1 MKHAQRQKKKIITK
15 QRKQIYIIIAIIT
28 IILLAATGV
37 LGVKIAKNGL
47 SLKGMLMTSIG
58 QDEKDIQNLDPFY
71 CLVMGISEDIE
82 AELTD
87 TIMLC
92 AYYPNEQKVSILSIP
107 RDTFVGNSTSNADSY
122 DKINALY
129 QTSPEKTLEAVRNLT
144 GIDVRN
150 YVVISNNAL
159 RDVVDAIGGVYF
171 DVPVNMNYDDW
182 GQKLHINLKKGY
194 QLLDGDK
201 AEQLVRFRHNNDGT
215 TYPASYGTQDIGRM
229 RTQREFLKAAAKQI
243 LTGNNIFKIDD
254 IMQVVFENI
263 ETNLKM
269 EDIIKYIPSAT
280 EFNPENIQSEML
292 PGEADYIGL
301 LSFYVNDEEE
311 TNALV
316 SSLFGLTEEQIEA
329 NKEKFEKESGKKIRT
344 TTNTKT
350 NSKNTTKNTNTNK
363 TTTNSNKNSSKTNTS
378 GGNTNT
384 GKTPSKPVDNKQ
396 EIVEVNQIQ
405 EMDQVLIVAQEMDL
419 NQAQVM
425 GQNQALVVE
434 VAQNLNQDQEVGLA
448 QVLAVKQ
455 EVVLE
460 QSQEVEME
468 KLQLNKMKKEND
480 FVLFFH
486 IYRLFS

>member
-1 MKHAQRQKKKIITK
+1 MKHAQRQKKKNITT

-28 IILLAATGV
+28 IILLTATGV

-47 SLKGMLMTSIG
+47 SLKGVLMRSIG

-82 AELTD
+82 AKLTD

-107 RDTFVGNSTSNADSY
+107 RDTFVGNSTTSADSY

-159 RDVVDAIGGVYF
+159 RDVVDEIGGVYF
-171 DVPVNMNYDDW
+171 DVPMNMNYDDW

-215 TYPASYGTQDIGRM
+215 TYPSEYGTQDIGRM
-229 RTQREFLKAAAKQI
+229 RTQREFLKAAATQI
-243 LTGNNIFKIDD
+243 LSGNNIFKIDD

-292 PGEADYIGL
+292 PGVADYIGV

-344 TTNTKT
+344 TTNTK
-350 NSKNTTKNTNTNK
+350 NNSSSSKNTTKKNTNTK
-363 TTTNSNKNSSKTNTS
+363 STTTNSNKNSSNTNTS

-384 GKTPSKPVDNKQ
+384 GKTPSNPSDNNGETGNSGSESNSGNGSGSNSGSENGSESGSGNGSESGSGSGNESGSGSDGETGSGSETKPGNG
-396 EIVEVNQIQ
+396 ETTTE
-405 EMDQVLIVAQEMDL
+405 
-419 NQAQVM
+419 
-425 GQNQALVVE
+425 
-434 VAQNLNQDQEVGLA
+434 
-448 QVLAVKQ
+448 
-455 EVVLE
+455 
-460 QSQEVEME
+460 
-468 KLQLNKMKKEND
+468 
-480 FVLFFH
+480 
-486 IYRLFS
+486 

>member
-1 MKHAQRQKKKIITK
+1 MKHAQRQKKKVITK
-15 QRKQIYIIIAIIT
+15 QRRQIHIIIAIIT
-28 IILLAATGV
+28 IILLTATGV

-58 QDEKDIQNLDPFY
+58 QDEKDIQNLEPFY

-82 AELTD
+82 AKLTD

-92 AYYPNEQKVSILSIP
+92 AYYPNEQKVSMLSIP
-107 RDTFVGNSTSNADSY
+107 RDTFIGNSTTNADSY

-129 QTSPEKTLEAVRNLT
+129 QKSPERTLEAVRNLT

-159 RDVVDAIGGVYF
+159 IDVVDAIGGVYF
-171 DVPVNMNYDDW
+171 DVPINMKYDDW

-229 RTQREFLKAAAKQI
+229 RTQREFLKAAAAQI
-243 LTGNNIFKIDD
+243 LSGNNIFKIDD
-254 IMQVVFENI
+254 IMQVLFDNI

-280 EFNPENIQSEML
+280 EFNPENIQAEML
-292 PGEADYIGL
+292 PGVADYIGI

-311 TNALV
+311 TNTLV
-316 SSLFGLTEEQIEA
+316 STLFGLTEEEIEA

-350 NSKNTTKNTNTNK
+350 NSSSSKNKTKNTNTNTTK
-363 TTTNSNKNSSKTNTS
+363 TNTNKNSSNTNTS

-384 GKTPSKPVDNKQ
+384 SKTPSKPVDNN
-396 EIVEVNQIQ
+396 EETENSGNGSNIGNGSSSGSGTGSSSGSES
-405 EMDQVLIVAQEMDL
+405 
-419 NQAQVM
+419 
-425 GQNQALVVE
+425 GS
-434 VAQNLNQDQEVGLA
+434 GSGSSSG
-448 QVLAVKQ
+448 
-455 EVVLE
+455 
-460 QSQEVEME
+460 SQTGSGSGSESESGSGSGSE
-468 KLQLNKMKKEND
+468 TGAGNGSTTIE
-480 FVLFFH
+480 
-486 IYRLFS
+486 

>member
-1 MKHAQRQKKKIITK
+1 MKHAQRQKKKNITT

-28 IILLAATGV
+28 IILLTATGV

-82 AELTD
+82 AKLTD

-107 RDTFVGNSTSNADSY
+107 RDTFVGNSTTSADSY

-159 RDVVDAIGGVYF
+159 RDVVDEIGGVYF
-171 DVPVNMNYDDW
+171 DVPMNMNYDDW

-215 TYPASYGTQDIGRM
+215 TYPSEYGTQDIGRM
-229 RTQREFLKAAAKQI
+229 RTQREFLKAAATQI
-243 LTGNNIFKIDD
+243 LSGNNIFKIDD
-254 IMQVVFENI
+254 IMQVVFENV

-292 PGEADYIGL
+292 PGVADYIGV

-344 TTNTKT
+344 TTNTK
-350 NSKNTTKNTNTNK
+350 NNSSSSKNTTKKSTNTK
-363 TTTNSNKNSSKTNTS
+363 STTTNSNKNSSNTNTS

-384 GKTPSKPVDNKQ
+384 GKTPSNPSDNNGETGNSGSESNSGNGSGSNSGSENGSESGSGNGSESGSGSGNESGSGSDGETGSGSETKPGNG
-396 EIVEVNQIQ
+396 ETTTE
-405 EMDQVLIVAQEMDL
+405 
-419 NQAQVM
+419 
-425 GQNQALVVE
+425 
-434 VAQNLNQDQEVGLA
+434 
-448 QVLAVKQ
+448 
-455 EVVLE
+455 
-460 QSQEVEME
+460 
-468 KLQLNKMKKEND
+468 
-480 FVLFFH
+480 
-486 IYRLFS
+486 

>member
-1 MKHAQRQKKKIITK
+1 MKHAQRQKKKNITT

-28 IILLAATGV
+28 IILLTATGV

-47 SLKGMLMTSIG
+47 SSKGVLMTSIG

-82 AELTD
+82 AKLTD

-107 RDTFVGNSTSNADSY
+107 RDTFVGNSTTSADSY

-159 RDVVDAIGGVYF
+159 RDVVDEIGGVYF
-171 DVPVNMNYDDW
+171 DVPMNMNYDDW

-215 TYPASYGTQDIGRM
+215 TYPSEYGTQDIGRM
-229 RTQREFLKAAAKQI
+229 RTQREFLKAAATQI
-243 LTGNNIFKIDD
+243 LSGNNIFKIDD

-292 PGEADYIGL
+292 PGVADYIGV

-344 TTNTKT
+344 TTNTK
-350 NSKNTTKNTNTNK
+350 NNSSSSKNTTKKNTNTK
-363 TTTNSNKNSSKTNTS
+363 STTTNSNKNSSNTNTS

-384 GKTPSKPVDNKQ
+384 GKTPSNPSDNNGETGNSGSESNSGNGSGSNSGSENGSESGSGNGSESGSGSGNESGSGSDGETGSGSETKPGNG
-396 EIVEVNQIQ
+396 ETTTE
-405 EMDQVLIVAQEMDL
+405 
-419 NQAQVM
+419 
-425 GQNQALVVE
+425 
-434 VAQNLNQDQEVGLA
+434 
-448 QVLAVKQ
+448 
-455 EVVLE
+455 
-460 QSQEVEME
+460 
-468 KLQLNKMKKEND
+468 
-480 FVLFFH
+480 
-486 IYRLFS
+486 

>member
-1 MKHAQRQKKKIITK
+1 MKHAQRQKKKNITT

-28 IILLAATGV
+28 IILLTATGV

-82 AELTD
+82 AKLTD

-107 RDTFVGNSTSNADSY
+107 RDTFVGNSTTSADSY

-159 RDVVDAIGGVYF
+159 RDVVDEIGGVYF
-171 DVPVNMNYDDW
+171 DVPMNMNYDNW

-215 TYPASYGTQDIGRM
+215 TYPSEYGTQDIGRM
-229 RTQREFLKAAAKQI
+229 RTQREFLKAAATQI
-243 LTGNNIFKIDD
+243 LSGNNIFKIDD

-292 PGEADYIGL
+292 PGVADYIGV

-344 TTNTKT
+344 TTNTK
-350 NSKNTTKNTNTNK
+350 NNSSSSKNTTKKNTNTK
-363 TTTNSNKNSSKTNTS
+363 STTTNSNKNSSNTNTS

-384 GKTPSKPVDNKQ
+384 GKTPSNPSDNNGETGNSGSESNSGNGSGSNSGSENGSESGSGNGSESGSGSGNESGSGSDGETGSGSETKPGNG
-396 EIVEVNQIQ
+396 ETTTE
-405 EMDQVLIVAQEMDL
+405 
-419 NQAQVM
+419 
-425 GQNQALVVE
+425 
-434 VAQNLNQDQEVGLA
+434 
-448 QVLAVKQ
+448 
-455 EVVLE
+455 
-460 QSQEVEME
+460 
-468 KLQLNKMKKEND
+468 
-480 FVLFFH
+480 
-486 IYRLFS
+486 

>member
-1 MKHAQRQKKKIITK
+1 MKHAQRQKKKNITT

-28 IILLAATGV
+28 IILLTATGV

-82 AELTD
+82 AKLTD

-92 AYYPNEQKVSILSIP
+92 AYYPNEQKVYILSIP
-107 RDTFVGNSTSNADSY
+107 RDTFVGNSTTSADSY

-159 RDVVDAIGGVYF
+159 RDVVDEIGGVYF
-171 DVPVNMNYDDW
+171 DVPMNMNYDDW

-215 TYPASYGTQDIGRM
+215 TYPSEYGTQDIGRM
-229 RTQREFLKAAAKQI
+229 RTQREFLKAAATQI
-243 LTGNNIFKIDD
+243 LSGNNIFKIDD

-292 PGEADYIGL
+292 PGVADYIGV

-344 TTNTKT
+344 TTNTK
-350 NSKNTTKNTNTNK
+350 NNSSSSKNTTKKNTNTK
-363 TTTNSNKNSSKTNTS
+363 STTTNSNKNSSNTNTS

-384 GKTPSKPVDNKQ
+384 GKTPSNPSDNNGETGNSGSESNSGNGSGSNSGSENGSESGSGNGSESGSGSGNESGSGSDGETGSGSETKPGNG
-396 EIVEVNQIQ
+396 ETTTE
-405 EMDQVLIVAQEMDL
+405 
-419 NQAQVM
+419 
-425 GQNQALVVE
+425 
-434 VAQNLNQDQEVGLA
+434 
-448 QVLAVKQ
+448 
-455 EVVLE
+455 
-460 QSQEVEME
+460 
-468 KLQLNKMKKEND
+468 
-480 FVLFFH
+480 
-486 IYRLFS
+486 

>member
-1 MKHAQRQKKKIITK
+1 MKHAQRQKKKNITT

-28 IILLAATGV
+28 IILLTATGV

-82 AELTD
+82 AKLTD

-107 RDTFVGNSTSNADSY
+107 RDTFVGNSTTSADSY

-159 RDVVDAIGGVYF
+159 RDVVDEIGGVYF
-171 DVPVNMNYDDW
+171 DVPMNMNYDDW
-182 GQKLHINLKKGY
+182 GQKLLINLKKGY

-215 TYPASYGTQDIGRM
+215 TYPSEYGTQDIGRM
-229 RTQREFLKAAAKQI
+229 RTQREFLKAAATQI
-243 LTGNNIFKIDD
+243 LSGNNIFKIDD

-292 PGEADYIGL
+292 PGVADYIGV

-344 TTNTKT
+344 TTNTK
-350 NSKNTTKNTNTNK
+350 NNSSSSKNTTKKNTNTK
-363 TTTNSNKNSSKTNTS
+363 STTTNSNKNSSNTNTS

-384 GKTPSKPVDNKQ
+384 GKTPSNPSDNNGETGNSGSESNSGNGSGSNSGSENGSESGSGNGSESGSGSGNESGSGSDGETGSGSETKPGNG
-396 EIVEVNQIQ
+396 ETTTE
-405 EMDQVLIVAQEMDL
+405 
-419 NQAQVM
+419 
-425 GQNQALVVE
+425 
-434 VAQNLNQDQEVGLA
+434 
-448 QVLAVKQ
+448 
-455 EVVLE
+455 
-460 QSQEVEME
+460 
-468 KLQLNKMKKEND
+468 
-480 FVLFFH
+480 
-486 IYRLFS
+486 

>member
-1 MKHAQRQKKKIITK
+1 MKHAQRQKKKNITT

-28 IILLAATGV
+28 IILLTATGV

-82 AELTD
+82 AKLTD

-107 RDTFVGNSTSNADSY
+107 RDTFVGNSTTSADSY

-129 QTSPEKTLEAVRNLT
+129 QTSPEKTLEAVRNVT

-159 RDVVDAIGGVYF
+159 RDVVDEIGGVYF
-171 DVPVNMNYDDW
+171 DVPMNMNYDDW

-215 TYPASYGTQDIGRM
+215 TYPSEYGTQDIGRM
-229 RTQREFLKAAAKQI
+229 RTQREFLKAAATQI
-243 LTGNNIFKIDD
+243 LSGNNIFKIDD

-292 PGEADYIGL
+292 PGVADYIGV

-344 TTNTKT
+344 TTNTK
-350 NSKNTTKNTNTNK
+350 NNSSSSKNTTKKNTNTK
-363 TTTNSNKNSSKTNTS
+363 STTTNSNKNSSNTNTS

-384 GKTPSKPVDNKQ
+384 GKTPSNPSDNNGETGNSGSESNSGNGSGSNSGSENGSESGSGNGSESGSGSGNESGSGSDGETGSGSETKPGNG
-396 EIVEVNQIQ
+396 ETTTE
-405 EMDQVLIVAQEMDL
+405 
-419 NQAQVM
+419 
-425 GQNQALVVE
+425 
-434 VAQNLNQDQEVGLA
+434 
-448 QVLAVKQ
+448 
-455 EVVLE
+455 
-460 QSQEVEME
+460 
-468 KLQLNKMKKEND
+468 
-480 FVLFFH
+480 
-486 IYRLFS
+486 

>member
-15 QRKQIYIIIAIIT
+15 QRKQIYIIITIIA
-28 IILLAATGV
+28 IILLTATGV
-37 LGVKIAKNGL
+37 LGARIAKNGL

-58 QDEKDIQNLDPFY
+58 QDEKDIQNLEPLY
-71 CLVMGISEDIE
+71 CLVLGVSEDID
-82 AELTD
+82 AKLTD

-107 RDTFVGNSTSNADSY
+107 RDTFIGTSTTNVDSY

-129 QTSPEKTLEAVRNLT
+129 QTSPERTLEAVRNLT

-159 RDVVDAIGGVYF
+159 RDVVDEIGGVYF
-171 DVPVNMNYDDW
+171 DVPINMNYDDW
-182 GQKLHINLKKGY
+182 GQKLHIKLEKGY

-229 RTQREFLKAAAKQI
+229 RTQREFLKAAATQI
-243 LTGNNIFKIDD
+243 LSGNNIFKIDD

-269 EDIIKYIPSAT
+269 EEIIKYVPSAT

-292 PGEADYIGL
+292 PGVADYIGI
-301 LSFYVNDEEE
+301 LSFYINDEEE
-311 TNALV
+311 TNTLV

-329 NKEKFEKESGKKIRT
+329 NKEKFAKESGKKIRN

-350 NSKNTTKNTNTNK
+350 NSSSSKNNTTKNTNTN
-363 TTTNSNKNSSKTNTS
+363 TTNTNTNKNNTNTS

-384 GKTPSKPVDNKQ
+384 GTKPSNPANNNGGTGTNGSGSNSGSSSNSGSGTGSGSGSEAGSESGNGSGSGNGAGSGSGSETGTGSSSGSSSGGETGSGSGTEAGNGNG
-396 EIVEVNQIQ
+396 EITTE
-405 EMDQVLIVAQEMDL
+405 
-419 NQAQVM
+419 
-425 GQNQALVVE
+425 
-434 VAQNLNQDQEVGLA
+434 
-448 QVLAVKQ
+448 
-455 EVVLE
+455 
-460 QSQEVEME
+460 
-468 KLQLNKMKKEND
+468 
-480 FVLFFH
+480 
-486 IYRLFS
+486 

>member
-1 MKHAQRQKKKIITK
+1 MKHAQRRKKKNITT
-15 QRKQIYIIIAIIT
+15 QRKQIYIIITIIT

-58 QDEKDIQNLDPFY
+58 QDEKDIQNLDPLY
-71 CLVMGISEDIE
+71 CLVMGVSEDID
-82 AELTD
+82 AKLTD

-107 RDTFVGNSTSNADSY
+107 RDTFVGTSTTSADSY

-129 QTSPEKTLEAVRNLT
+129 QTSPERTLEVVRNLT

-171 DVPVNMNYDDW
+171 DVPINMNYDDW
-182 GQKLHINLKKGY
+182 GQKLHIHLEKGY

-229 RTQREFLKAAAKQI
+229 RTQREFLKAAATQI
-243 LTGNNIFKIDD
+243 LSGNNIFKIDD

-269 EDIIKYIPSAT
+269 EDIIKYVPSAT

-292 PGEADYIGL
+292 PGVADYIGV

-329 NKEKFEKESGKKIRT
+329 NKEKFAKESGKKIRT

-350 NSKNTTKNTNTNK
+350 NSSSSKNTTTKKTNTNSNS
-363 TTTNSNKNSSKTNTS
+363 TNTNFNKNSSNTNTS
-378 GGNTNT
+378 GGNTT
-384 GKTPSKPVDNKQ
+384 SGKTPSNSDDNNGETGNGGTGAKPGNGEDSGDESESGSKPGSGNGAGSGGSGAGSDAGSGG
-396 EIVEVNQIQ
+396 ETGNGSGTET
-405 EMDQVLIVAQEMDL
+405 
-419 NQAQVM
+419 
-425 GQNQALVVE
+425 
-434 VAQNLNQDQEVGLA
+434 
-448 QVLAVKQ
+448 
-455 EVVLE
+455 
-460 QSQEVEME
+460 
-468 KLQLNKMKKEND
+468 ENGETTTE
-480 FVLFFH
+480 
-486 IYRLFS
+486 

>member
-1 MKHAQRQKKKIITK
+1 MKHAQRQKKKNITT

-28 IILLAATGV
+28 IILLTATGV

-82 AELTD
+82 AKLTD

-107 RDTFVGNSTSNADSY
+107 RDTFVGNSTTSADSY

-159 RDVVDAIGGVYF
+159 RDVVDEIGGVYF
-171 DVPVNMNYDDW
+171 DVPMNMNYDDW

-215 TYPASYGTQDIGRM
+215 TYPSEYGTQDIGRM
-229 RTQREFLKAAAKQI
+229 RTQREFLKAAATQI
-243 LTGNNIFKIDD
+243 LSGNNIFKIDD

-292 PGEADYIGL
+292 PGVADYIGV

-344 TTNTKT
+344 TTNTK
-350 NSKNTTKNTNTNK
+350 NNSSSSKNTTKKNTNTK
-363 TTTNSNKNSSKTNTS
+363 STTTNSNKNSSNTNTS

-384 GKTPSKPVDNKQ
+384 GKTPSNPSDNNGETGNSGSESNSGNGSGSNSGSENGSESGSGNGSESGSGSGNESGSGSDVETGSGSETKPGNG
-396 EIVEVNQIQ
+396 ETTTE
-405 EMDQVLIVAQEMDL
+405 
-419 NQAQVM
+419 
-425 GQNQALVVE
+425 
-434 VAQNLNQDQEVGLA
+434 
-448 QVLAVKQ
+448 
-455 EVVLE
+455 
-460 QSQEVEME
+460 
-468 KLQLNKMKKEND
+468 
-480 FVLFFH
+480 
-486 IYRLFS
+486 

>member
-1 MKHAQRQKKKIITK
+1 MT
-15 QRKQIYIIIAIIT
+15 
-28 IILLAATGV
+28 ATGV

-82 AELTD
+82 AKLTD

-107 RDTFVGNSTSNADSY
+107 RDTFVGNSTTSADSY

-159 RDVVDAIGGVYF
+159 RDVVDEIGGVYF
-171 DVPVNMNYDDW
+171 DVPMNMNYDDW

-215 TYPASYGTQDIGRM
+215 TYPSEYGTQDIGRM
-229 RTQREFLKAAAKQI
+229 RTQREFLKAAATQI
-243 LTGNNIFKIDD
+243 LSGNNIFKIDD

-292 PGEADYIGL
+292 PGVADYIGV

-344 TTNTKT
+344 TTNTK
-350 NSKNTTKNTNTNK
+350 NNSSSSKNTTK
-363 TTTNSNKNSSKTNTS
+363 KNTNTS

-384 GKTPSKPVDNKQ
+384 GKTPSNPSDNNGETGNSGSESNSGNGSGSNSGSENGSESGSGNGSESGSGSGNESGSGSDGETGSGSETKPGNG
-396 EIVEVNQIQ
+396 ETTTE
-405 EMDQVLIVAQEMDL
+405 
-419 NQAQVM
+419 
-425 GQNQALVVE
+425 
-434 VAQNLNQDQEVGLA
+434 
-448 QVLAVKQ
+448 
-455 EVVLE
+455 
-460 QSQEVEME
+460 
-468 KLQLNKMKKEND
+468 
-480 FVLFFH
+480 
-486 IYRLFS
+486 

>member
-1 MKHAQRQKKKIITK
+1 MKHAQRQKKKNITT

-28 IILLAATGV
+28 IILLTATGV

-82 AELTD
+82 AKLTD

-107 RDTFVGNSTSNADSY
+107 RDTFVGNSTTSADSY

-159 RDVVDAIGGVYF
+159 RDVVDEIGGVYF
-171 DVPVNMNYDDW
+171 DVPMNMNYDDW

-215 TYPASYGTQDIGRM
+215 TYPSEYGTQDIGRM
-229 RTQREFLKAAAKQI
+229 RTQREFLKAAATQI
-243 LTGNNIFKIDD
+243 LSGNNIFKIDD

-292 PGEADYIGL
+292 PGVADYIGV

-344 TTNTKT
+344 TTNTK
-350 NSKNTTKNTNTNK
+350 NNSSSSKNTTKKNTNTK
-363 TTTNSNKNSSKTNTS
+363 STTTNSNKNSSNTNTS

-384 GKTPSKPVDNKQ
+384 GKTPSNPSDNNGETGNSGSESNSGNGSGSNSGSENGSESGSGNGSESGSGSGNESGSGSDGETGSGSETKPGNGETTTK
-396 EIVEVNQIQ
+396 
-405 EMDQVLIVAQEMDL
+405 
-419 NQAQVM
+419 
-425 GQNQALVVE
+425 
-434 VAQNLNQDQEVGLA
+434 
-448 QVLAVKQ
+448 
-455 EVVLE
+455 
-460 QSQEVEME
+460 
-468 KLQLNKMKKEND
+468 
-480 FVLFFH
+480 
-486 IYRLFS
+486 

>member
-1 MKHAQRQKKKIITK
+1 MKHAQRQKKKNITT

-28 IILLAATGV
+28 IILLTATGV

-82 AELTD
+82 AKLTD

-107 RDTFVGNSTSNADSY
+107 RDTFVGNSTTSADSY

-159 RDVVDAIGGVYF
+159 RDVVDEIGGVYF
-171 DVPVNMNYDDW
+171 DVPMNMNYDDW

-215 TYPASYGTQDIGRM
+215 TYPSEYGTQDIGRM
-229 RTQREFLKAAAKQI
+229 RTQREFLKAAATQI
-243 LTGNNIFKIDD
+243 LSGNNIFKIDD

-292 PGEADYIGL
+292 PGVADYIGV

-344 TTNTKT
+344 TTNTK
-350 NSKNTTKNTNTNK
+350 NNSSSSKNTTKKNTNTK
-363 TTTNSNKNSSKTNTS
+363 STTTNSNKNSSNTNTS

-384 GKTPSKPVDNKQ
+384 GKTPSNPFDNNGETGNSGSESNSGNGSGSNSGSENGSESGSGNGSESGSGSGNESGSGSDGETGSGSETKPGNG
-396 EIVEVNQIQ
+396 ETTTE
-405 EMDQVLIVAQEMDL
+405 
-419 NQAQVM
+419 
-425 GQNQALVVE
+425 
-434 VAQNLNQDQEVGLA
+434 
-448 QVLAVKQ
+448 
-455 EVVLE
+455 
-460 QSQEVEME
+460 
-468 KLQLNKMKKEND
+468 
-480 FVLFFH
+480 
-486 IYRLFS
+486 

>member
-1 MKHAQRQKKKIITK
+1 MKHAQRQKKKNITT

-28 IILLAATGV
+28 IILLTATGV

-47 SLKGMLMTSIG
+47 SLKGLLMTSIG

-82 AELTD
+82 AKLTD

-107 RDTFVGNSTSNADSY
+107 RDTFVGNSTTSADSY

-159 RDVVDAIGGVYF
+159 RDVVDEIGGVYF
-171 DVPVNMNYDDW
+171 DVPMNMNYDDW

-215 TYPASYGTQDIGRM
+215 TYPSEYGTQDIGRM
-229 RTQREFLKAAAKQI
+229 RTQREFLKAAATQI
-243 LTGNNIFKIDD
+243 LSGNNIFKIDD

-292 PGEADYIGL
+292 PGVADYIGV

-344 TTNTKT
+344 TTNTK
-350 NSKNTTKNTNTNK
+350 NNSSSSKNTTKKNTNTK
-363 TTTNSNKNSSKTNTS
+363 STTTNSNKNSSNTNTS

-384 GKTPSKPVDNKQ
+384 GKTPSNPSDNNGETGNSGSESNSGNGSGSNSGSENGSESGSGNGSESGSGSGNESGSGSDGETGSGSETKPGNG
-396 EIVEVNQIQ
+396 ETTTE
-405 EMDQVLIVAQEMDL
+405 
-419 NQAQVM
+419 
-425 GQNQALVVE
+425 
-434 VAQNLNQDQEVGLA
+434 
-448 QVLAVKQ
+448 
-455 EVVLE
+455 
-460 QSQEVEME
+460 
-468 KLQLNKMKKEND
+468 
-480 FVLFFH
+480 
-486 IYRLFS
+486 

>member
-1 MKHAQRQKKKIITK
+1 MKHAQRQKKKNITT

-28 IILLAATGV
+28 IILLTATGV

-82 AELTD
+82 AKLTD

-107 RDTFVGNSTSNADSY
+107 RDTFVGNSTTSADSY

-159 RDVVDAIGGVYF
+159 RDVVDEIGGVYF
-171 DVPVNMNYDDW
+171 DVPMNMNYDDW

-215 TYPASYGTQDIGRM
+215 TYPSEYGTQDIGRM
-229 RTQREFLKAAAKQI
+229 RTQREFLKAAATQI
-243 LTGNNIFKIDD
+243 LSGNNIFKIDD

-292 PGEADYIGL
+292 PGVADYIGV

-384 GKTPSKPVDNKQ
+384 GKTPSKPVDNNG
-396 EIVEVNQIQ
+396 ET
-405 EMDQVLIVAQEMDL
+405 
-419 NQAQVM
+419 
-425 GQNQALVVE
+425 
-434 VAQNLNQDQEVGLA
+434 
-448 QVLAVKQ
+448 
-455 EVVLE
+455 
-460 QSQEVEME
+460 
-468 KLQLNKMKKEND
+468 EN
-480 FVLFFH
+480 
-486 IYRLFS
+486 SGSESNSGNGSGSNSGSGNGSESGSGNGSESGSGSGSGSESESGSGSGAGSGSGSETGSGSGTESGSGNGETTTE

>member
-1 MKHAQRQKKKIITK
+1 MKRAQRQKKKIITK
-15 QRKQIYIIIAIIT
+15 QRKQIYIIITIIT
-28 IILLAATGV
+28 IILLTATGV

-58 QDEKDIQNLDPFY
+58 QDEKDIQNLNPFY

-292 PGEADYIGL
+292 PGEADYIGV

-350 NSKNTTKNTNTNK
+350 NSKNTTKNTNT
-363 TTTNSNKNSSKTNTS
+363 
-378 GGNTNT
+378 
-384 GKTPSKPVDNKQ
+384 GKTPSKPVDNNG
-396 EIVEVNQIQ
+396 ETGNSGSESNSGNGSGSNSGSGNGS
-405 EMDQVLIVAQEMDL
+405 ESGSGNGSESGSGSGSGSESESGSGSGAGSGSSSETGSGSGTESGSG
-419 NQAQVM
+419 N
-425 GQNQALVVE
+425 GE
-434 VAQNLNQDQEVGLA
+434 TTTE
-448 QVLAVKQ
+448 
-455 EVVLE
+455 
-460 QSQEVEME
+460 
-468 KLQLNKMKKEND
+468 
-480 FVLFFH
+480 
-486 IYRLFS
+486 

>member
-1 MKHAQRQKKKIITK
+1 MKHAQRQKKKNITT

-28 IILLAATGV
+28 IILLTATGV

-82 AELTD
+82 AKLTD

-107 RDTFVGNSTSNADSY
+107 RDTFVGNSTTSADSY

-159 RDVVDAIGGVYF
+159 RDVVDEIGGVYF
-171 DVPVNMNYDDW
+171 DVPMNMNYDDW
-182 GQKLHINLKKGY
+182 GQKVHINLKKGY

-215 TYPASYGTQDIGRM
+215 TYPSEYGTQDIGRM
-229 RTQREFLKAAAKQI
+229 RTQREFLKAAATQI
-243 LTGNNIFKIDD
+243 LSGNNIFKIDD

-292 PGEADYIGL
+292 PGVADYIGV

-344 TTNTKT
+344 TTNTK
-350 NSKNTTKNTNTNK
+350 NNSSSSKNTTKKNTNTK
-363 TTTNSNKNSSKTNTS
+363 STTTNSNKNSSNTNTS

-384 GKTPSKPVDNKQ
+384 GKTPSNPSDNNGETGNSGSESNSGNGSGSNSGSENGSESGSGNGSESGSGSGNESGSGSDGETGSGSETKPGNG
-396 EIVEVNQIQ
+396 ETTTE
-405 EMDQVLIVAQEMDL
+405 
-419 NQAQVM
+419 
-425 GQNQALVVE
+425 
-434 VAQNLNQDQEVGLA
+434 
-448 QVLAVKQ
+448 
-455 EVVLE
+455 
-460 QSQEVEME
+460 
-468 KLQLNKMKKEND
+468 
-480 FVLFFH
+480 
-486 IYRLFS
+486 

>member
-1 MKHAQRQKKKIITK
+1 MKHAQRQKKKNVTT
-15 QRKQIYIIIAIIT
+15 QRKQIYIIITIIT
-28 IILLAATGV
+28 IILLTATGV

-107 RDTFVGNSTSNADSY
+107 RDTFVGNSTTSADSY

-129 QTSPEKTLEAVRNLT
+129 QTSPEKTLEAVRDLT

-159 RDVVDAIGGVYF
+159 RDVVDAIGGVNF
-171 DVPVNMNYDDW
+171 DVPINMNYDDW
-182 GQKLHINLKKGY
+182 GQKLHIHLEKGY

-229 RTQREFLKAAAKQI
+229 RTQREFLKAAATQI
-243 LTGNNIFKIDD
+243 LSGNNIFKIDD

-269 EDIIKYIPSAT
+269 EDIIKYVPSAT

-292 PGEADYIGL
+292 PGVADYIGV
-301 LSFYVNDEEE
+301 LSFYINNEEE
-311 TNALV
+311 TNELV

-350 NSKNTTKNTNTNK
+350 NSSSNRNTTTKNTTTKN
-363 TTTNSNKNSSKTNTS
+363 TTTNSTTTKSNKNSSNTNTS

-384 GKTPSKPVDNKQ
+384 GKNPLKPDNNG
-396 EIVEVNQIQ
+396 ETGNGGSG
-405 EMDQVLIVAQEMDL
+405 L
-419 NQAQVM
+419 N
-425 GQNQALVVE
+425 
-434 VAQNLNQDQEVGLA
+434 
-448 QVLAVKQ
+448 
-455 EVVLE
+455 
-460 QSQEVEME
+460 S
-468 KLQLNKMKKEND
+468 ENGSSSGNGSGSSSGSETGSGGESGSGSSSSGTGSSSESGTETGNGSGD
-480 FVLFFH
+480 P
-486 IYRLFS
+486 ITE

>member
-1 MKHAQRQKKKIITK
+1 MKHAQRQKKKNITT

-28 IILLAATGV
+28 IILLTATGV

-82 AELTD
+82 AKLTD

-107 RDTFVGNSTSNADSY
+107 RDTFVGNSTTSADSY

-159 RDVVDAIGGVYF
+159 RDVVDEIGGVYF
-171 DVPVNMNYDDW
+171 DVPMNMNYDDW

-215 TYPASYGTQDIGRM
+215 TYPSEYGTQDIGRM
-229 RTQREFLKAAAKQI
+229 RTQREFLKAAATQI
-243 LTGNNIFKIDD
+243 LSGNNIFKIDD

-292 PGEADYIGL
+292 PGVADYIGV

-344 TTNTKT
+344 TTNTK
-350 NSKNTTKNTNTNK
+350 NNSSSSKNTTKKNTNTK
-363 TTTNSNKNSSKTNTS
+363 STTTNSNKNSSNTNTS

-384 GKTPSKPVDNKQ
+384 GKTPSNPSDNNGETGNSGSESNSGNGSGSNSGLENGSESGSGNGSESGSGSGNESGSGSDGETGSGSETKPGNG
-396 EIVEVNQIQ
+396 ETTTE
-405 EMDQVLIVAQEMDL
+405 
-419 NQAQVM
+419 
-425 GQNQALVVE
+425 
-434 VAQNLNQDQEVGLA
+434 
-448 QVLAVKQ
+448 
-455 EVVLE
+455 
-460 QSQEVEME
+460 
-468 KLQLNKMKKEND
+468 
-480 FVLFFH
+480 
-486 IYRLFS
+486 

>member
-1 MKHAQRQKKKIITK
+1 MKHAQRQKKKNITT

-28 IILLAATGV
+28 IILLTATGV

-82 AELTD
+82 AKLTD

-107 RDTFVGNSTSNADSY
+107 RDTFVGNSTTSADSY

-159 RDVVDAIGGVYF
+159 RDVVDEIGGVYF
-171 DVPVNMNYDDW
+171 DVPMNMNYDDW

-215 TYPASYGTQDIGRM
+215 TYPSEYGTQDIGRM
-229 RTQREFLKAAAKQI
+229 RTQREFLKAAATQI
-243 LTGNNIFKIDD
+243 LSGNNIFKIDD

-269 EDIIKYIPSAT
+269 EYIIKYIPSAT

-292 PGEADYIGL
+292 PGVADYIGV

-344 TTNTKT
+344 TTNTK
-350 NSKNTTKNTNTNK
+350 NNSSSSKNTTKKNTNTK
-363 TTTNSNKNSSKTNTS
+363 STTTNSNKNSSNTNTS

-384 GKTPSKPVDNKQ
+384 GKTPSNPSDNNGETGNSGSESNSGNGSGSNSGSENGSESGSGNGSESGSGSGNESGSGSDGETGSGSETKPGNG
-396 EIVEVNQIQ
+396 ETTTE
-405 EMDQVLIVAQEMDL
+405 
-419 NQAQVM
+419 
-425 GQNQALVVE
+425 
-434 VAQNLNQDQEVGLA
+434 
-448 QVLAVKQ
+448 
-455 EVVLE
+455 
-460 QSQEVEME
+460 
-468 KLQLNKMKKEND
+468 
-480 FVLFFH
+480 
-486 IYRLFS
+486 

>member
-1 MKHAQRQKKKIITK
+1 MKHAQRQKKKNITT

-28 IILLAATGV
+28 IILLTATGV

-82 AELTD
+82 AKLTD

-107 RDTFVGNSTSNADSY
+107 RDTFVGNSTTSADSY

-159 RDVVDAIGGVYF
+159 RDVVDEIGGVYF
-171 DVPVNMNYDDW
+171 DVPMNMNYDDW
-182 GQKLHINLKKGY
+182 GQKLHIHLEKGY

-215 TYPASYGTQDIGRM
+215 TYPSEYGTQDIGRM
-229 RTQREFLKAAAKQI
+229 RTQREFLKAAATQI
-243 LTGNNIFKIDD
+243 LSGNNIFKIDD

-292 PGEADYIGL
+292 PGVADYIGV

-344 TTNTKT
+344 TTNTK
-350 NSKNTTKNTNTNK
+350 NNSSSSKNTTKKNTNTK
-363 TTTNSNKNSSKTNTS
+363 STTTNSNKNSSNTNTS

-384 GKTPSKPVDNKQ
+384 GKTPSNPSDNNGETGNSGSESNSGNGSGSNSGSENGSESGSGNGSESGSGSGNESGSGSDGETGSGSETKPGNG
-396 EIVEVNQIQ
+396 ETTTE
-405 EMDQVLIVAQEMDL
+405 
-419 NQAQVM
+419 
-425 GQNQALVVE
+425 
-434 VAQNLNQDQEVGLA
+434 
-448 QVLAVKQ
+448 
-455 EVVLE
+455 
-460 QSQEVEME
+460 
-468 KLQLNKMKKEND
+468 
-480 FVLFFH
+480 
-486 IYRLFS
+486 

>member
-1 MKHAQRQKKKIITK
+1 MKHAQRQKKKNITT

-28 IILLAATGV
+28 IILLTATGV

-82 AELTD
+82 AKLTD

-107 RDTFVGNSTSNADSY
+107 RDTFVGNSTTSADSY

-159 RDVVDAIGGVYF
+159 RDVVDEIGGVYF
-171 DVPVNMNYDDW
+171 DVPMNMNYDDW
-182 GQKLHINLKKGY
+182 GQKLHINFKKGY

-215 TYPASYGTQDIGRM
+215 TYPSEYGTQDIGRM
-229 RTQREFLKAAAKQI
+229 RTQREFLKAAATQI
-243 LTGNNIFKIDD
+243 LSGNNIFKIDD

-292 PGEADYIGL
+292 PGVADYIGV

-344 TTNTKT
+344 TTNTK
-350 NSKNTTKNTNTNK
+350 NNSSSSKNTTKKNTNTK
-363 TTTNSNKNSSKTNTS
+363 STTTNSNKNSSNTNTS

-384 GKTPSKPVDNKQ
+384 GKTPSNPSDNNGETGNSGSESNSGNGSGSNSGSENGSESGSGNGSESGSGSGNESGSGSDGETGSGSETKPGNG
-396 EIVEVNQIQ
+396 ETTTE
-405 EMDQVLIVAQEMDL
+405 
-419 NQAQVM
+419 
-425 GQNQALVVE
+425 
-434 VAQNLNQDQEVGLA
+434 
-448 QVLAVKQ
+448 
-455 EVVLE
+455 
-460 QSQEVEME
+460 
-468 KLQLNKMKKEND
+468 
-480 FVLFFH
+480 
-486 IYRLFS
+486 

>member
-1 MKHAQRQKKKIITK
+1 MKHAQRQKKKNITT

-28 IILLAATGV
+28 IILLTATGV

-82 AELTD
+82 AKLTD

-92 AYYPNEQKVSILSIP
+92 AYYPNEQKVSILSIT
-107 RDTFVGNSTSNADSY
+107 RDTFVGNSTTSADSY

-159 RDVVDAIGGVYF
+159 RDVVDEIGGVYF
-171 DVPVNMNYDDW
+171 DVPMNMNYDDW

-215 TYPASYGTQDIGRM
+215 TYPSEYGTQDIGRM
-229 RTQREFLKAAAKQI
+229 RTQREFLKAAATQI
-243 LTGNNIFKIDD
+243 LSGNNIFKIDD

-292 PGEADYIGL
+292 PGVADYIGV

-344 TTNTKT
+344 TTNTK
-350 NSKNTTKNTNTNK
+350 NNSSSSKNTTKKNTNTK
-363 TTTNSNKNSSKTNTS
+363 STTTNSNKNSSNTNTS

-384 GKTPSKPVDNKQ
+384 GKTPSNPSDNNGETGNSGSESNSGNGSGSNSGSENGSESGSGNGSESGSGSGNESGSGSDGETGSGSETKPGNG
-396 EIVEVNQIQ
+396 ETTTE
-405 EMDQVLIVAQEMDL
+405 
-419 NQAQVM
+419 
-425 GQNQALVVE
+425 
-434 VAQNLNQDQEVGLA
+434 
-448 QVLAVKQ
+448 
-455 EVVLE
+455 
-460 QSQEVEME
+460 
-468 KLQLNKMKKEND
+468 
-480 FVLFFH
+480 
-486 IYRLFS
+486 

>member
-1 MKHAQRQKKKIITK
+1 MKHAQRQKKKNITT

-28 IILLAATGV
+28 IILLTATGV

-82 AELTD
+82 AKLAD

-107 RDTFVGNSTSNADSY
+107 RDTFVGNSTTSADSY

-159 RDVVDAIGGVYF
+159 RDVVDEIGGVYF
-171 DVPVNMNYDDW
+171 DVPMNMNYDDW

-215 TYPASYGTQDIGRM
+215 TYPSEYGTQDIGRM
-229 RTQREFLKAAAKQI
+229 RTQREFLKAAATQI
-243 LTGNNIFKIDD
+243 LSGNNIFKIDD

-292 PGEADYIGL
+292 PGVADYIGV

-344 TTNTKT
+344 TTNTK
-350 NSKNTTKNTNTNK
+350 NNSSSSKNTTKKNTNTK
-363 TTTNSNKNSSKTNTS
+363 STTTNSNKNSSNTNTS

-384 GKTPSKPVDNKQ
+384 GKTPSNPSDNNGETGNSGSESNSGNGSGSNSGSENGSESGSGNGSESGSGSGNESGSGSDGETGSGSETKPGNG
-396 EIVEVNQIQ
+396 ETTTE
-405 EMDQVLIVAQEMDL
+405 
-419 NQAQVM
+419 
-425 GQNQALVVE
+425 
-434 VAQNLNQDQEVGLA
+434 
-448 QVLAVKQ
+448 
-455 EVVLE
+455 
-460 QSQEVEME
+460 
-468 KLQLNKMKKEND
+468 
-480 FVLFFH
+480 
-486 IYRLFS
+486 

>member
-1 MKHAQRQKKKIITK
+1 MKHAQRQKKKNITT

-28 IILLAATGV
+28 IILLTATGV

-58 QDEKDIQNLDPFY
+58 QDEKDIQNLNPFY

-82 AELTD
+82 AKLTD

-107 RDTFVGNSTSNADSY
+107 RDTFVGNSTTSADSY

-159 RDVVDAIGGVYF
+159 RDVVDEIGGVYF
-171 DVPVNMNYDDW
+171 DVPMNMNYDDW

-215 TYPASYGTQDIGRM
+215 TYPSEYGTQDIGRM
-229 RTQREFLKAAAKQI
+229 RTQREFLKAAATQI
-243 LTGNNIFKIDD
+243 LSGNNIFKIDD

-292 PGEADYIGL
+292 PGVADYIGV

-344 TTNTKT
+344 TTNTK
-350 NSKNTTKNTNTNK
+350 NNSSSSKNTTKKNTNTK
-363 TTTNSNKNSSKTNTS
+363 STTTNSNKNSSNTNTS

-384 GKTPSKPVDNKQ
+384 GKTPSNPSDNNGETGNSGSESNSGNGSGSNSGSENGSESGSGNGSESGSGSGNESGSGSDGETGSGSETKPGNG
-396 EIVEVNQIQ
+396 ETTTE
-405 EMDQVLIVAQEMDL
+405 
-419 NQAQVM
+419 
-425 GQNQALVVE
+425 
-434 VAQNLNQDQEVGLA
+434 
-448 QVLAVKQ
+448 
-455 EVVLE
+455 
-460 QSQEVEME
+460 
-468 KLQLNKMKKEND
+468 
-480 FVLFFH
+480 
-486 IYRLFS
+486 

>member
-1 MKHAQRQKKKIITK
+1 MKHAQRQKKKNITT

-28 IILLAATGV
+28 IILLTATGV

-47 SLKGMLMTSIG
+47 SVKGMLMTIIG

-82 AELTD
+82 AKLTD

-107 RDTFVGNSTSNADSY
+107 RDTFVGNSTTSADSY

-159 RDVVDAIGGVYF
+159 RDVVDEIGGVYF
-171 DVPVNMNYDDW
+171 DVPMNMNYDDW

-215 TYPASYGTQDIGRM
+215 TYPSEYGTQDIGRM
-229 RTQREFLKAAAKQI
+229 RTQREFLKAAATQI
-243 LTGNNIFKIDD
+243 LSGNNIFKIDD

-292 PGEADYIGL
+292 PGVADYIGV

-344 TTNTKT
+344 TTNTK
-350 NSKNTTKNTNTNK
+350 NNSSSSKNTTKKNTNTK
-363 TTTNSNKNSSKTNTS
+363 STTTNSNKNSSNTNTS

-384 GKTPSKPVDNKQ
+384 GKTPSNPSDNNGETGNSGSESNSGNGSGSNSGSENGSESGSGNGSESGSGSGNESGSGSDGETGSGSETKPGNG
-396 EIVEVNQIQ
+396 ETTTE
-405 EMDQVLIVAQEMDL
+405 
-419 NQAQVM
+419 
-425 GQNQALVVE
+425 
-434 VAQNLNQDQEVGLA
+434 
-448 QVLAVKQ
+448 
-455 EVVLE
+455 
-460 QSQEVEME
+460 
-468 KLQLNKMKKEND
+468 
-480 FVLFFH
+480 
-486 IYRLFS
+486 

>member
-1 MKHAQRQKKKIITK
+1 MKHAQRQKKKNITT

-28 IILLAATGV
+28 IILLTATGV

-47 SLKGMLMTSIG
+47 SLKGMLMTIIG

-82 AELTD
+82 AKLTD

-107 RDTFVGNSTSNADSY
+107 RDTFVGNSTTSADSY

-159 RDVVDAIGGVYF
+159 RDVVDEIGGVYF
-171 DVPVNMNYDDW
+171 DVPMNMNYDDW

-215 TYPASYGTQDIGRM
+215 TYPSEYGTQDIGRM
-229 RTQREFLKAAAKQI
+229 RTQREFLKAAATQI
-243 LTGNNIFKIDD
+243 LSGNNIFKIDD

-269 EDIIKYIPSAT
+269 EDIIKYISSAT

-292 PGEADYIGL
+292 PGVADYIGV

-344 TTNTKT
+344 TTNTK
-350 NSKNTTKNTNTNK
+350 NNSSSSKNTTKKNTNTK
-363 TTTNSNKNSSKTNTS
+363 STTTNSNKNSSNTNTS

-384 GKTPSKPVDNKQ
+384 GKTPSNPSDNNGETGNSGSESNSGNGSGSNSGSENGSESGSGNGSESGSGSGNESGSGSDGETGSGSETKPGNG
-396 EIVEVNQIQ
+396 ETTTE
-405 EMDQVLIVAQEMDL
+405 
-419 NQAQVM
+419 
-425 GQNQALVVE
+425 
-434 VAQNLNQDQEVGLA
+434 
-448 QVLAVKQ
+448 
-455 EVVLE
+455 
-460 QSQEVEME
+460 
-468 KLQLNKMKKEND
+468 
-480 FVLFFH
+480 
-486 IYRLFS
+486 

>member
-269 EDIIKYIPSAT
+269 
-280 EFNPENIQSEML
+280 
-292 PGEADYIGL
+292 
-301 LSFYVNDEEE
+301 
-311 TNALV
+311 
-316 SSLFGLTEEQIEA
+316 
-329 NKEKFEKESGKKIRT
+329 KI
-344 TTNTKT
+344 
-350 NSKNTTKNTNTNK
+350 
-363 TTTNSNKNSSKTNTS
+363 
-378 GGNTNT
+378 
-384 GKTPSKPVDNKQ
+384 
-396 EIVEVNQIQ
+396 
-405 EMDQVLIVAQEMDL
+405 
-419 NQAQVM
+419 
-425 GQNQALVVE
+425 
-434 VAQNLNQDQEVGLA
+434 
-448 QVLAVKQ
+448 
-455 EVVLE
+455 
-460 QSQEVEME
+460 
-468 KLQLNKMKKEND
+468 
-480 FVLFFH
+480 
-486 IYRLFS
+486 

>member
-1 MKHAQRQKKKIITK
+1 MKHAQRQKKKNITT

-28 IILLAATGV
+28 IILLTATGV

-82 AELTD
+82 AKLTD

-107 RDTFVGNSTSNADSY
+107 RDTFVGNSTTSADSY

-159 RDVVDAIGGVYF
+159 RDVVDEIGGVYF
-171 DVPVNMNYDDW
+171 DVPMNMNYDDW

-215 TYPASYGTQDIGRM
+215 TYPSEYGTQDIGRM
-229 RTQREFLKAAAKQI
+229 RTQREFLKAAATQI
-243 LTGNNIFKIDD
+243 LSGNNIFKIDD

-292 PGEADYIGL
+292 PGVVDYIGV

-344 TTNTKT
+344 TTNTK
-350 NSKNTTKNTNTNK
+350 NNSSSSKNTTKKNTNTK
-363 TTTNSNKNSSKTNTS
+363 STTTNSNKNSSNTNTS

-384 GKTPSKPVDNKQ
+384 GKTPSNPSDNNGETGNSGSESNSGNGSGSNSGSENGSESGSGNGSESGSGSGNESGSGSDGETGSGSETKPGNG
-396 EIVEVNQIQ
+396 ETTTE
-405 EMDQVLIVAQEMDL
+405 
-419 NQAQVM
+419 
-425 GQNQALVVE
+425 
-434 VAQNLNQDQEVGLA
+434 
-448 QVLAVKQ
+448 
-455 EVVLE
+455 
-460 QSQEVEME
+460 
-468 KLQLNKMKKEND
+468 
-480 FVLFFH
+480 
-486 IYRLFS
+486 